1 MSVHSLMSVIRAG
14 KFLVIMSSNV
24 CYVPFSSLLSGILV
38 IFMTEPL
45 PFFPLHT
52 KVDLVFFLTYLL
64 VTISLFV
71 YV

>member
-1 MSVHSLMSVIRAG
+1 
-14 KFLVIMSSNV
+14 MSSNV

>member
-1 MSVHSLMSVIRAG
+1 MSVHSLMSVIRSG

-24 CYVPFSSLLSGILV
+24 SCVPFSFLSEILV

-52 KVDLVFFLTYLL
+52 MVDLVFFFQTYLL